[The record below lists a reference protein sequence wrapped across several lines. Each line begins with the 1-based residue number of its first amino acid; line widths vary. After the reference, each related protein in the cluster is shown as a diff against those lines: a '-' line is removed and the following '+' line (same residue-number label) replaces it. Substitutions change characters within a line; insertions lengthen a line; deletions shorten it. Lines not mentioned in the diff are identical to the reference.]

1 MLIVDTDILIDAA
14 RKIPEAVDYLE
25 HTETTMGL
33 AISAVTQMELL
44 VGARDKQAQQTVR
57 HFLARFTVIKLNAS
71 ISDVAY
77 DLLLKYRLSH
87 GLAIADA
94 LIAATA
100 IVTGQPLAT
109 KNLKDFR
116 FIKGLTLQAYP

>member
-14 RKIPEAVDYLE
+14 RRITEAVDYLE

-44 VGARDKQAQQTVR
+44 VGARDKQAQQIVR

-109 KNLKDFR
+109 KNHKDFR
-116 FIKGLTLQAYP
+116 FIKGLALRAYP